1 LTSFSSNIISGIAV
15 HENSGFEGGNGWVTS
30 KNVLDNTFYSTL
42 LDNDGL
48 VNSIFT
54 QEEQENTDIPRLDKQ
69 VLWRRGNETG
79 TIMLNADMALAVD
92 FDGFLDG
99 TTGSVT
105 CSLTGGGALTVC
117 PVSSLLSVAVE
128 YANDNTLWVN
138 DFHDAFIKMTNTG
151 CGVGSTCTAVP

>member
-1 LTSFSSNIISGIAV
+1 MLFYIISGVAV
-15 HENSGFEGGNGWVTS
+15 PRNSGFDGLNGWVTTR
-30 KNVLDNTFYSTL
+30 NRLDNTFYSTL
-42 LDNDGL
+42 LGNDGM

-54 QEEQENTDIPRLDKQ
+54 QENQDNSAIPRFADQ
-69 VLWRRGNETG
+69 VLWRGGNNDG

-105 CSLTGGGALTVC
+105 CSLTGEGTATVC

-128 YANDNTLWVN
+128 YANNNTLWVN

-151 CGVGSTCTAVP
+151 CGVGSTCNAVP